1 MVSIAGITPAI
12 SLIRS
17 GSCWNCP
24 PTQGSAGNGQFTIK
38 YNKQNY
44 KSHK

>member
-1 MVSIAGITPAI
+1 MVSIAGIIFAFF
-12 SLIRS
+12 SRRS

-24 PTQGSAGNGQFTIK
+24 PTQGSARNGQLTIK

-44 KSHK
+44 KIPQ